1 MVNFVGRSGELALFS
16 NGSDAAV
23 VNTSLNLVVGVGE
36 YSVLSATRE
45 WQSTDEVISSSVIEL
60 AAGAVTTLDI
70 KVITAAAGR
79 MYTIPDGAKGEAKK
93 ALEWHKE
100 HHRGGTPVGLN
111 TARTLAKGGQ
121 IGIEKVRHIAKYFAR
136 HEVDKKGK
144 GYKPGQDNFPSNGRI
159 AWALWGGD
167 TAWRW
172 AKAIV
177 ERENKKALT
186 AGGYALPGYHDS
198 VETYRTADAYDS
210 SMDAFKMAH
219 ELEPEYGPEFMARV
233 RMDGSGI
240 DRLYKV
246 DHDGTVCVWD
256 GKGWD
261 DLGHVEG
268 DIWSYDRALDD
279 PYDHC
284 EKDHFIIDPESAVAI
299 SGHMQENP
307 FNRVSL
313 EDIDAYEANLM
324 ADGIPDEDWQMV
336 DYALT
341 AAGDSMSGAKGAK
354 PTGAV
359 KAGDGQYT
367 AAERSNIATSAPR
380 DATGKFAKSGGRAV
394 VGNNPATGAGTI
406 VGRSKTPG
414 NIMFKKDSDGQT
426 IDVPAKYSTPEDK
439 FQAPTPPTGVDYG
452 KPLDTSGIL
461 GEPRTPNDMP
471 GAQLK
476 GTLPPMTQ
484 QDMKSLLNDWPSYV
498 QKQRASFTPT
508 NEADARKYAQETKQ
522 KVREVPTV
530 TRTPITTFKDGKLVQ
545 QNRVTKQSSPS
556 AVDKFLPNP
565 VKPGVPKSLQ
575 VPKRPAVAKPTG
587 QPGAWSTAVKKAP
600 SPYKPIGN
608 NKTAENAR
616 KGLLMGPLSGRG
628 PVTKSSSSAG
638 PAPQG
643 NFVRG
648 QSRMDGRPG
657 STVNPKGQPGA
668 WDTGKNGTG
677 RPGIKSADPR
687 NAPGSNR
694 QTTPASKSQFD
705 DKGRYVVQKGDNLW
719 SISDKNKPKG
729 QTTAQYWNKVLD
741 ANKGKFKSGN
751 PSLIYSGERVTLPGV
766 GKPMSPAEKRNAD
779 AKAYGQ
785 GIMQGI
791 AKDKAQ
797 KAAKQNSDAK
807 QYGQGI
813 LAGKAKAKAEADKR
827 NADAKAYGQGRIAG
841 NAKAKAAADAKRNAD
856 AKEIGTA
863 KLKAA
868 AKVKAA
874 SDKRNADAKAY
885 GQGIKSGIAQKRNA
899 DAKAY
904 GQGILSGKAKAQAQ
918 ADKRNAD
925 AKAYGKGIMSGQAKA
940 KAAADAKRNS
950 DAKAYGQGIK
960 SGIDKAKADAA
971 KRNADAKAFG
981 EGKKAGIAKKR
992 NDDAREYGQGIMKGI
1007 AKDKAQQSSLDDKG
1021 RYVVKKGDSL
1031 WSIADKNKPSNESTA
1046 NYWSKVMKAN
1056 PKENFKS
1063 GNPSLIYSGERVNLP
1078 GVKKN
1083 APKMT
1088 PSQKL
1093 NAQAKEYGEGKLA
1106 GIAKSKAEA
1115 AKRNADAK
1123 EIGQAKK
1130 AGIAKSNAQKSAK
1143 ANADAKELGK
1153 AKQSSIAKSKAQSAK
1168 INADAKQLGE
1178 AKKASQPKATPK
1190 PFLNPVKP
1198 GVPKSLQKPAP
1209 SKQPQKPAPSKQPEK
1224 NPIREALEG
1233 IKKRTTYKQEVFVPA
1248 SEQKA
1253 VKRGKAGTRKRNQG

>member
-36 YSVLSATRE
+36 HSVLSATRE
-45 WQSTDEVISSSVIEL
+45 WQSTDEVIPTSVIEL

-93 ALEWHKE
+93 ALEWRKE
-100 HHRGGTPVGLN
+100 HKRGGTPVGLN

-198 VETYRTADAYDS
+198 VETYKTAHDYDS

-233 RMDGSGI
+233 RLDGSGI

-246 DHDGTVCVWD
+246 DHDGTVFVWD

-268 DIWSYDRALDD
+268 DVWSYDSALDD

-299 SGHMQENP
+299 SGRMQENP

-324 ADGIPDEDWQMV
+324 ANGLADEDMQMI

-341 AAGDSMSGAKGAK
+341 AAGESMSGAKGAK
-354 PTGAV
+354 PTGAT

-426 IDVPAKYSTPEDK
+426 IDVPAKYSTPEEK
-439 FQAPTPPTGVDYG
+439 FQAPAAPVDYG

-461 GEPRTPNDMP
+461 GEPRTPASMP
-471 GAQLK
+471 SAQLK
-476 GTLPPMTQ
+476 GTLPALTR
-484 QDMKSLLNDWPSYV
+484 QDMQGLLNDWPSYV
-498 QKQRASFTPT
+498 QKQRESFTPT
-508 NEADARKYAQETKQ
+508 TEADARQYAKETGQ
-522 KVREVPTV
+522 KVRESSTT

-545 QNRVTKQSSPS
+545 QNIAGKKQSPS
-556 AVDKFLPNP
+556 SGGK
-565 VKPGVPKSLQ
+565 
-575 VPKRPAVAKPTG
+575 
-587 QPGAWSTAVKKAP
+587 
-600 SPYKPIGN
+600 
-608 NKTAENAR
+608 
-616 KGLLMGPLSGRG
+616 LLAPLSGRG
-628 PVTKSSSSAG
+628 PRTVSPSPASGRLTGPLSGRKTPTPTGGRGLTGPLSGRKS
-638 PAPQG
+638 
-643 NFVRG
+643 
-648 QSRMDGRPG
+648 G
-657 STVNPKGQPGA
+657 STVNPSSGNGSGRGGAKPGMYA
-668 WDTGKNGTG
+668 PTGNGSG
-677 RPGIKSADPR
+677 RGGAKPARPAPSAP
-687 NAPGSNR
+687 
-694 QTTPASKSQFD
+694 SKFD

-719 SISDKNKPKG
+719 SIADKNKPKG

-751 PSLIYSGERVTLPGV
+751 PSLIYSGERVSLPGV
-766 GKPMSPAEKRNAD
+766 GKPKPAMTPAQKRNAD

-785 GIMQGI
+785 GIMKGI
-791 AKDKAQ
+791 AQDKAQ
-797 KAAKQNSDAK
+797 KSAKRNADAK

-813 LAGKAKAKAEADKR
+813 LAGKAKAKAESDKR
-827 NADAKAYGQGRIAG
+827 NADAKAYGEGKLAGIAKDKAQKS
-841 NAKAKAAADAKRNAD
+841 AKMNAD

-885 GQGIKSGIAQKRNA
+885 GKGIMSGQAKAKAAESSKRNA

-904 GQGILSGKAKAQAQ
+904 GQGI
-918 ADKRNAD
+918 
-925 AKAYGKGIMSGQAKA
+925 
-940 KAAADAKRNS
+940 
-950 DAKAYGQGIK
+950 K
-960 SGIDKAKADAA
+960 SGVDKVKADNA

-992 NDDAREYGQGIMKGI
+992 NDDAKAYGQGIMSGI

-1031 WSIADKNKPSNESTA
+1031 WSIADKNKPSSDSTA
-1046 NYWSKVMKAN
+1046 SYWGKVMKAN

-1078 GVKKN
+1078 GVKK
-1083 APKMT
+1083 KLT

-1093 NAQAKEYGEGKLA
+1093 NADAKEIGTAKL
-1106 GIAKSKAEA
+1106 KAA
-1115 AKRNADAK
+1115 AKVKADNANRNSDAK
-1123 EIGQAKK
+1123 EIGQGKK
-1130 AGIAKSNAQKSAK
+1130 AGIAKDKAQKSAK
-1143 ANADAKELGK
+1143 ANADAKEVG
-1153 AKQSSIAKSKAQSAK
+1153 Q
-1168 INADAKQLGE
+1168 
-1178 AKKASQPKATPK
+1178 AKKAAQPKAAPK

-1209 SKQPQKPAPSKQPEK
+1209 AKKPQKAAPAKQPEK

-1233 IKKRTTYKQEVFVPA
+1233 LKDRTTYKQQVFKPA
-1248 SEQKA
+1248 AEQKP
-1253 VKRGKAGTRKRNQG
+1253 VKRGKSGTRKRSQG

>member
-1 MVNFVGRSGELALFS
+1 MVDFVGRSGELALFS

-36 YSVLSATRE
+36 HSVLSATRE
-45 WQSTDEVISSSVIEL
+45 WQSTDEVIPSSVIEL

-79 MYTIPDGAKGEAKK
+79 MYTIPDGAKAEAKK
-93 ALEWHKE
+93 ALEWRKE
-100 HHRGGTPVGLN
+100 HKRGGTPVGLN

-144 GYKPGQDNFPSNGRI
+144 GYKPGQDGFPSNGRI

-198 VETYRTADAYDS
+198 VETYKTAHDYDS

-233 RMDGSGI
+233 RLDGSGI

-246 DHDGTVCVWD
+246 DYDGTVCVWD

-261 DLGHVEG
+261 DLGHVNG

-299 SGHMQENP
+299 SGHMQESP
-307 FNRVSL
+307 FKNVTL

-324 ADGIPDEDWQMV
+324 AQGLPDEDWQMV

-341 AAGDSMSGAKGAK
+341 AAGESMSGGKGAK
-354 PTGAV
+354 PTGAT

-367 AAERSNIATSAPR
+367 AAERSNIASSAPR

-406 VGRSKTPG
+406 MGRSKTPG
-414 NIMFKKDSDGQT
+414 NILFKKDSDGQT
-426 IDVPAKYSTPEDK
+426 IDVPAKYSTPEDQFK
-439 FQAPTPPTGVDYG
+439 APAAPVEYG
-452 KPLDTSGIL
+452 APLDTSGIL
-461 GEPRTPNDMP
+461 GEPRTPANMP
-471 GAQLK
+471 SAQLK
-476 GTLPPMTQ
+476 GTLPPMTP
-484 QDMKSLLNDWPSYV
+484 QDMQGLLNDWPSYV
-498 QKQRASFTPT
+498 QKQRQSFTPT
-508 NEADARKYAQETKQ
+508 NEADARQYAKETGQ
-522 KVREVPTV
+522 KVREVDTV

-545 QNRVTKQSSPS
+545 QNPVAKKQSSPS
-556 AVDKFLPNP
+556 SKAGQALKGLKDRTAYTPRKFGDDNRDSLKARKFGDDNRSSLAP
-565 VKPGVPKSLQ
+565 KPGAGRL
-575 VPKRPAVAKPTG
+575 T
-587 QPGAWSTAVKKAP
+587 
-600 SPYKPIGN
+600 
-608 NKTAENAR
+608 
-616 KGLLMGPLSGRG
+616 GPLSGN
-628 PVTKSSSSAG
+628 KNAG
-638 PAPQG
+638 STGGKLLAPL
-643 NFVRG
+643 
-648 QSRMDGRPG
+648 SGRKTSGGTGGKILAPLSG
-657 STVNPKGQPGA
+657 RKGTTVNPRGPQAADSRNAPGSNRNA
-668 WDTGKNGTG
+668 F
-677 RPGIKSADPR
+677 ADPR

-694 QTTPASKSQFD
+694 QTKPAAKSAPKSQFD

-729 QTTAQYWNKVLD
+729 QTTAQYWNKVVE
-741 ANKGKFKSGN
+741 ANKDKLKSGN
-751 PSLIYSGERVTLPGV
+751 PNLIYSGERVTLPGV
-766 GKPMSPAEKRNAD
+766 GKPKPAMTPAQKRNAD

-785 GIMQGI
+785 GIMKGI
-791 AKDKAQ
+791 AQDKAQ
-797 KAAKQNSDAK
+797 KAAKRNEDAK

-813 LAGKAKAKAEADKR
+813 LAGKAKAKAESDKR
-827 NADAKAYGQGRIAG
+827 NADAKAYGQGKLAGIAKDKAQKS
-841 NAKAKAAADAKRNAD
+841 AKMNAD

-868 AKVKAA
+868 AKV
-874 SDKRNADAKAY
+874 
-885 GQGIKSGIAQKRNA
+885 
-899 DAKAY
+899 
-904 GQGILSGKAKAQAQ
+904 
-918 ADKRNAD
+918 
-925 AKAYGKGIMSGQAKA
+925 
-940 KAAADAKRNS
+940 
-950 DAKAYGQGIK
+950 
-960 SGIDKAKADAA
+960 KADAA

-992 NDDAREYGQGIMKGI
+992 NDDAKAYGQGIMKGI

-1046 NYWSKVMKAN
+1046 AYWTKVMKAN

-1083 APKMT
+1083 TPKLT

-1093 NAQAKEYGEGKLA
+1093 NADAKEIGTAKLKA
-1106 GIAKSKAEA
+1106 AAKVKADN

-1130 AGIAKSNAQKSAK
+1130 AGIAKDKAQKSAK
-1143 ANADAKELGK
+1143 ANADAKELG
-1153 AKQSSIAKSKAQSAK
+1153 Q
-1168 INADAKQLGE
+1168 
-1178 AKKASQPKATPK
+1178 AKKASQPKAAAK
-1190 PFLNPVKP
+1190 PLLNPVKP

-1209 SKQPQKPAPSKQPEK
+1209 AKQSQK

-1233 IKKRTTYKQEVFVPA
+1233 LKSRTAYNDKVFRPGDKPKL
-1248 SEQKA
+1248 EQKPA
-1253 VKRGKAGTRKRNQG
+1253 VTGQRPKTEPLKRGKAGTRKRSQG

>member
-1 MVNFVGRSGELALFS
+1 
-16 NGSDAAV
+16 
-23 VNTSLNLVVGVGE
+23 
-36 YSVLSATRE
+36 
-45 WQSTDEVISSSVIEL
+45 
-60 AAGAVTTLDI
+60 
-70 KVITAAAGR
+70 
-79 MYTIPDGAKGEAKK
+79 
-93 ALEWHKE
+93 
-100 HHRGGTPVGLN
+100 
-111 TARTLAKGGQ
+111 
-121 IGIEKVRHIAKYFAR
+121 
-136 HEVDKKGK
+136 
-144 GYKPGQDNFPSNGRI
+144 
-159 AWALWGGD
+159 
-167 TAWRW
+167 
-172 AKAIV
+172 
-177 ERENKKALT
+177 
-186 AGGYALPGYHDS
+186 
-198 VETYRTADAYDS
+198 
-210 SMDAFKMAH
+210 
-219 ELEPEYGPEFMARV
+219 
-233 RMDGSGI
+233 
-240 DRLYKV
+240 
-246 DHDGTVCVWD
+246 
-256 GKGWD
+256 
-261 DLGHVEG
+261 
-268 DIWSYDRALDD
+268 
-279 PYDHC
+279 
-284 EKDHFIIDPESAVAI
+284 
-299 SGHMQENP
+299 MQENP

-324 ADGIPDEDWQMV
+324 ANGLADEDMQMI

-341 AAGDSMSGAKGAK
+341 AAGESMSGAKGAK

-380 DATGKFAKSGGRAV
+380 DATGKFAKAGGRAV

-439 FQAPTPPTGVDYG
+439 FQAPAAPVEYG
-452 KPLDTSGIL
+452 APLDTSGIL
-461 GEPRTPNDMP
+461 GEPRTPANMP
-471 GAQLK
+471 SAQLK
-476 GTLPPMTQ
+476 GTLPPMTP
-484 QDMKSLLNDWPSYV
+484 QDMQSLLNDWPSYV
-498 QKQRASFTPT
+498 QKQRQSFTPT
-508 NEADARKYAQETKQ
+508 TEADARQYAKETGQ
-522 KVREVPTV
+522 KVREVETV
-530 TRTPITTFKDGKLVQ
+530 TRRPITTFKGGKLVQ
-545 QNRVTKQSSPS
+545 QTPVAKKPKPSATKQL
-556 AVDKFLPNP
+556 LPNP
-565 VKPGVPKSLQ
+565 VKTGVPKSLQ
-575 VPKRPAVAKPTG
+575 APKGATPAKAQA
-587 QPGAWSTAVKKAP
+587 QPK
-600 SPYKPIGN
+600 YKPAGN
-608 NKTAENAR
+608 NATAERAR
-616 KGLLMGPLSGRG
+616 KGLNRLLNPLSGR
-628 PVTKSSSSAG
+628 K
-638 PAPQG
+638 
-643 NFVRG
+643 
-648 QSRMDGRPG
+648 PG

-677 RPGIKSADPR
+677 RLGKPKP
-687 NAPGSNR
+687 
-694 QTTPASKSQFD
+694 TTKPSPSKFD

-729 QTTAQYWNKVLD
+729 QTTAQYWNKVVD
-741 ANKGKFKSGN
+741 ANKGKLKSGN
-751 PSLIYSGERVTLPGV
+751 PNLIYSGERVNLPGV
-766 GKPMSPAEKRNAD
+766 GKPKPAMTPEQKRNAD

-797 KAAKQNSDAK
+797 KAAKRNADAK

-813 LAGKAKAKAEADKR
+813 LAGKAKAKAESDKR

-904 GQGILSGKAKAQAQ
+904 GQGILAGKAKAQAQ

-940 KAAADAKRNS
+940 KAAENAKRNA

-992 NDDAREYGQGIMKGI
+992 NDEAREYGQGIMKGI
-1007 AKDKAQQSSLDDKG
+1007 AKDKAQQASLDDKG

-1106 GIAKSKAEA
+1106 GIAKAKAEA
-1115 AKRNADAK
+1115 AKRNADAKAYGKGRLAGNAKAKAQADAKRNADAKEIGTAKINAVNKTKADNAKRNADAK

-1178 AKKASQPKATPK
+1178 AKKASQPKATAK

-1198 GVPKSLQKPAP
+1198 GVPKSLQNPA
-1209 SKQPQKPAPSKQPEK
+1209 SAKQPQKSATAKQPEK

-1233 IKKRTTYKQEVFVPA
+1233 LKGRTAYKQQVFKPA
-1248 SEQKA
+1248 AKQET

>member
-36 YSVLSATRE
+36 HSVLSATRE
-45 WQSTDEVISSSVIEL
+45 WQSTDEVMPNSVIEL

-79 MYTIPDGAKGEAKK
+79 MYTIPDGAKAEAKK
-93 ALEWHKE
+93 ALEWRKE
-100 HHRGGTPVGLN
+100 HKRGGTPVGLN

-121 IGIEKVRHIAKYFAR
+121 IGIEKVRHISKYFAR

-144 GYKPGQDNFPSNGRI
+144 GYKPGQDGFPSNGRI

-198 VETYRTADAYDS
+198 VETYKTAHDYDS

-233 RMDGSGI
+233 RLDGSGI

-246 DHDGTVCVWD
+246 DYDGKVCVWD

-261 DLGHVEG
+261 DLGHVDG
-268 DIWSYDRALDD
+268 DVWTYDRALDD

-284 EKDHFIIDPESAVAI
+284 EKDHFIIDPESAIAI
-299 SGHMQENP
+299 SGRMQENP

-324 ADGIPDEDWQMV
+324 ANGLVDEDMQMI

-341 AAGDSMSGAKGAK
+341 AAGESMSGGKGAK

-367 AAERSNIATSAPR
+367 AAERSSIASSAPR

-406 VGRSKTPG
+406 MGRSKTPG
-414 NIMFKKDSDGQT
+414 NILFKKDSDGQT
-426 IDVPAKYSTPEDK
+426 IDVPAKYSTPEDQFK
-439 FQAPTPPTGVDYG
+439 APAAPVEYG
-452 KPLDTSGIL
+452 APLDTSGIL
-461 GEPRTPNDMP
+461 GEPRTPANMP
-471 GAQLK
+471 SAQLK

-484 QDMKSLLNDWPSYV
+484 QDMQSLLNDWPSYV
-498 QKQRASFTPT
+498 QKQRESFTPT
-508 NEADARKYAQETKQ
+508 NEADARQYAKETGQ
-522 KVREVPTV
+522 KVRPSST
-530 TRTPITTFKDGKLVQ
+530 TSRTPITTFKDGKLVQ
-545 QNRVTKQSSPS
+545 QNKATQTLQGLKDRTAYAPRTFGGGT
-556 AVDKFLPNP
+556 AP
-565 VKPGVPKSLQ
+565 KPAAG
-575 VPKRPAVAKPTG
+575 RPTG
-587 QPGAWSTAVKKAP
+587 PLSGNRNAGSTGGKLLAP
-600 SPYKPIGN
+600 LSGR
-608 NKTAENAR
+608 KTPTSTGGR
-616 KGLLMGPLSGRG
+616 GLTGPLSGR
-628 PVTKSSSSAG
+628 KS
-638 PAPQG
+638 
-643 NFVRG
+643 
-648 QSRMDGRPG
+648 G
-657 STVNPKGQPGA
+657 STVNPGSGNGSGRGGAKPGMYA
-668 WDTGKNGTG
+668 PTGNGTG
-677 RPGIKSADPR
+677 RGGAKPAKPAPSAP
-687 NAPGSNR
+687 
-694 QTTPASKSQFD
+694 SKFD

-729 QTTAQYWNKVLD
+729 QTTAQYWNKVVD
-741 ANKGKFKSGN
+741 ANKDKLKSGN
-751 PSLIYSGERVTLPGV
+751 PNLIYSGERVTLPGV
-766 GKPMSPAEKRNAD
+766 GKPKPVMTPAQKRNAD

-785 GIMQGI
+785 GIMKGI
-791 AKDKAQ
+791 AQDKAQ
-797 KAAKQNSDAK
+797 KAA
-807 QYGQGI
+807 
-813 LAGKAKAKAEADKR
+813 KR
-827 NADAKAYGQGRIAG
+827 NADAKAYGQGIMSG
-841 NAKAKAAADAKRNAD
+841 QAKAKADAAKRNADAKAFGEGKKAGIAKDKAQKSAKMNAD

-885 GQGIKSGIAQKRNA
+885 GQGIMSGQAKAKSAANAKRNA

-904 GQGILSGKAKAQAQ
+904 GQGI
-918 ADKRNAD
+918 
-925 AKAYGKGIMSGQAKA
+925 
-940 KAAADAKRNS
+940 
-950 DAKAYGQGIK
+950 K
-960 SGIDKAKADAA
+960 SGVDKVKADNA

-992 NDDAREYGQGIMKGI
+992 NDDAKAYGQGIMQGI

-1031 WSIADKNKPSNESTA
+1031 WSIADKNKPSSESTA
-1046 NYWSKVMKAN
+1046 AYWAKVMKAN

-1083 APKMT
+1083 TPKLT

-1093 NAQAKEYGEGKLA
+1093 NADAKEIGTAKLKA
-1106 GIAKSKAEA
+1106 AAKVKADN
-1115 AKRNADAK
+1115 AKRNSDAK
-1123 EIGQAKK
+1123 EIGQGKK
-1130 AGIAKSNAQKSAK
+1130 AGIAKDKAQKSAK
-1143 ANADAKELGK
+1143 ANADAKEVG
-1153 AKQSSIAKSKAQSAK
+1153 Q
-1168 INADAKQLGE
+1168 
-1178 AKKASQPKATPK
+1178 AKKAAQPKAAPK

-1209 SKQPQKPAPSKQPEK
+1209 AKKPQKSAPAKQPEK

-1233 IKKRTTYKQEVFVPA
+1233 LKARTTVKQQVFKPA
-1248 SEQKA
+1248 AEQKL
-1253 VKRGKAGTRKRNQG
+1253 VKRGKSGTRKRSQG

>member
-36 YSVLSATRE
+36 HSVLSATRE
-45 WQSTDEVISSSVIEL
+45 WQSTDEVIPTSVIEL

-79 MYTIPDGAKGEAKK
+79 MYTIPDGAKAEAKK
-93 ALEWHKE
+93 ALEWRKE
-100 HHRGGTPVGLN
+100 HKRGGTPVGLN

-144 GYKPGQDNFPSNGRI
+144 GYKPGQDGFPSNGRI

-186 AGGYALPGYHDS
+186 AGGYALPGYHDNI
-198 VETYRTADAYDS
+198 ETYKMADAYDANL
-210 SMDAFKMAH
+210 DAFKMAH
-219 ELEPEYGPEFMARV
+219 TLDPEYGPEFMARV
-233 RMDGSGI
+233 CMDGSGI

-246 DHDGTVCVWD
+246 DYDGKVCVWD
-256 GKGWD
+256 GRGWD
-261 DLGHVEG
+261 DLGHVDG
-268 DIWSYDRALDD
+268 DVWSYDRDLDD
-279 PYDHC
+279 AYDHV
-284 EKDHFIIDPESAVAI
+284 EKDHFIIDPESAVVI
-299 SGHMQENP
+299 SARLQEEP
-307 FNRVSL
+307 FRKVSL
-313 EDIDAYEANLM
+313 EDLDPEEAMMM
-324 ADGIPDEDWQMV
+324 ADGLLDEDWKMV

-341 AAGDSMSGAKGAK
+341 AAGESMSGAKGSK

-367 AAERSNIATSAPR
+367 GAERSNIAKSAPR
-380 DATGKFAKSGGRAV
+380 DATGKFAKAGGRAV
-394 VGNNPATGAGTI
+394 VGNNPSTGAGTI
-406 VGRSKTPG
+406 VGRSQTPG
-414 NIMFKKDSDGQT
+414 NILFKKDSDGQT
-426 IDVPAKYSTPEDK
+426 IDVPAKYSTPEDQFK
-439 FQAPTPPTGVDYG
+439 APAAPVEYG
-452 KPLDTSGIL
+452 APLDTSGIL
-461 GEPRTPNDMP
+461 GEPRTSKDTP

-476 GTLPPMTQ
+476 GTLPPMTP
-484 QDMKSLLNDWPSYV
+484 QDMQSLLNDWPSYV
-498 QKQRASFTPT
+498 QKQRESFTPT
-508 NEADARKYAQETKQ
+508 TEKDARQYAKETGQ
-522 KVREVPTV
+522 KVRSSSTEN
-530 TRTPITTFKDGKLVQ
+530 RRPITTFKDGKLV
-545 QNRVTKQSSPS
+545 KQIPVAKSSGAAKPEAPKPPQAPKKPAGASSPIN
-556 AVDKFLPNP
+556 KLLPNP

-575 VPKRPAVAKPTG
+575 APKRPAG

-600 SPYKPIGN
+600 SKYKPAGN
-608 NKTAENAR
+608 NKTAERAKAGLDRLLNPR
-616 KGLLMGPLSGRG
+616 K
-628 PVTKSSSSAG
+628 
-638 PAPQG
+638 
-643 NFVRG
+643 
-648 QSRMDGRPG
+648 PG

-677 RPGIKSADPR
+677 RTR
-687 NAPGSNR
+687 
-694 QTTPASKSQFD
+694 PAKPTSTSKFD

-729 QTTAQYWNKVLD
+729 QTTSQYWNKVVD
-741 ANKGKFKSGN
+741 ANKGKLKSGN
-751 PSLIYSGERVTLPGV
+751 PNLIYSGERVTLPGV
-766 GKPMSPAEKRNAD
+766 GKPMSAAEKRNAD

-785 GIMQGI
+785 GIMKGI
-791 AKDKAQ
+791 AQDKAK
-797 KAAKQNSDAK
+797 KAAKRNADAK

-813 LAGKAKAKAEADKR
+813 LAGKAKAKAESNKR
-827 NADAKAYGQGRIAG
+827 NADAKAYGQGKLAGIAKDKAQK
-841 NAKAKAAADAKRNAD
+841 NAKMNAD

-868 AKVKAA
+868 AKVRAA
-874 SDKRNADAKAY
+874 S
-885 GQGIKSGIAQKRNA
+885 
-899 DAKAY
+899 
-904 GQGILSGKAKAQAQ
+904 
-918 ADKRNAD
+918 DKRNAD

-940 KAAADAKRNS
+940 KAAESAKRNA
-950 DAKAYGQGIK
+950 DAKAYGQGILA
-960 SGIDKAKADAA
+960 GKAKAQAEAA

-992 NDDAREYGQGIMKGI
+992 NDDARAYGQGIMKGI
-1007 AKDKAQQSSLDDKG
+1007 AKDKAQQASLDDKG

-1046 NYWSKVMKAN
+1046 AYWAKVMKAN
-1056 PKENFKS
+1056 PKGNFKS

-1078 GVKKN
+1078 GIKKN
-1083 APKMT
+1083 APKLT

-1106 GIAKSKAEA
+1106 GIAKAKAEA

-1123 EIGQAKK
+1123 AFGEGKK
-1130 AGIAKSNAQKSAK
+1130 AGIAKDNAKK
-1143 ANADAKELGK
+1143 A
-1153 AKQSSIAKSKAQSAK
+1153 AK

-1198 GVPKSLQKPAP
+1198 GVPKSLQNPAP
-1209 SKQPQKPAPSKQPEK
+1209 AKKAQKPAPAKQPEK

-1233 IKKRTTYKQEVFVPA
+1233 LKGRTAYKQQVFKPA
-1248 SEQKA
+1248 AKQES
-1253 VKRGKAGTRKRNQG
+1253 VKRGKAGTRKRTQG

>member
-36 YSVLSATRE
+36 HSVLSATRE
-45 WQSTDEVISSSVIEL
+45 WQSTDEVIPTSVIEL

-93 ALEWHKE
+93 ALEWRKE
-100 HHRGGTPVGLN
+100 HKRGGTPVGLN

-198 VETYRTADAYDS
+198 AETYRTADAYDS

-233 RMDGSGI
+233 RLDGSGI

-246 DHDGTVCVWD
+246 DHDGTVAVWD
-256 GKGWD
+256 GMGWD
-261 DLGHVEG
+261 NLGHVDG
-268 DIWSYDRALDD
+268 DIWTYDNALDD

-299 SGHMQENP
+299 SGRMQENP

-324 ADGIPDEDWQMV
+324 ANGLADEDMQMV

-341 AAGDSMSGAKGAK
+341 AAGESMSGAKGAK
-354 PTGAV
+354 PTGAT

-406 VGRSKTPG
+406 VGRSTTPG

-461 GEPRTPNDMP
+461 GEPRTPGSMP
-471 GAQLK
+471 SAQLK
-476 GTLPPMTQ
+476 GTLPPLTR
-484 QDMKSLLNDWPSYV
+484 QDMQELLNDWPSYV
-498 QKQRASFTPT
+498 QKQRDSFTPT
-508 NEADARKYAQETKQ
+508 TEADARQYAKETGQ
-522 KVREVPTV
+522 KVRSSSTT

-545 QNRVTKQSSPS
+545 QNIAGKKQSSS
-556 AVDKFLPNP
+556 SGGK
-565 VKPGVPKSLQ
+565 
-575 VPKRPAVAKPTG
+575 
-587 QPGAWSTAVKKAP
+587 
-600 SPYKPIGN
+600 
-608 NKTAENAR
+608 
-616 KGLLMGPLSGRG
+616 LLAPLSGRG
-628 PVTKSSSSAG
+628 PTTVSPKPGAG
-638 PAPQG
+638 RPTGTLSGRKTTTPTG
-643 NFVRG
+643 GRG
-648 QSRMDGRPG
+648 LTGPLSGRKPG
-657 STVNPKGQPGA
+657 STVNPSSGNGSGRGGAKPGMYA
-668 WDTGKNGTG
+668 PTGNGSG
-677 RPGIKSADPR
+677 RGGAKPAKPAPSAP
-687 NAPGSNR
+687 
-694 QTTPASKSQFD
+694 SKFD

-751 PSLIYSGERVTLPGV
+751 PSLIYSGERVNLPGV
-766 GKPMSPAEKRNAD
+766 GKPKPPMTPEQKRNAE
-779 AKAYGQ
+779 AKEYGQ
-785 GIMQGI
+785 GIMKGI
-791 AKDKAQ
+791 AQDKAQ
-797 KAAKQNSDAK
+797 KAAKRNADAK

-813 LAGKAKAKAEADKR
+813 LAGKAKAKADSDKR
-827 NADAKAYGQGRIAG
+827 NSDAKAYGQGKLAGIAKDKAQKS
-841 NAKAKAAADAKRNAD
+841 AKMNAD

-868 AKVKAA
+868 AKVRAA
-874 SDKRNADAKAY
+874 S
-885 GQGIKSGIAQKRNA
+885 
-899 DAKAY
+899 
-904 GQGILSGKAKAQAQ
+904 
-918 ADKRNAD
+918 DKRNAD

-940 KAAADAKRNS
+940 KAAESSKRNA

-960 SGIDKAKADAA
+960 SGVDKVKADNA
-971 KRNADAKAFG
+971 KRNADAKAYG

-992 NDDAREYGQGIMKGI
+992 NDDAKAYGQGIMKGI
-1007 AKDKAQQSSLDDKG
+1007 AKDKAQQSGLDDKG

-1031 WSIADKNKPSNESTA
+1031 WSIADKNKPSSDSTA
-1046 NYWSKVMKAN
+1046 AYWAKVMKAN
-1056 PKENFKS
+1056 PKEGFKS

-1078 GVKKN
+1078 GVKKKLT
-1083 APKMT
+1083 A
-1088 PSQKL
+1088 SQKL
-1093 NAQAKEYGEGKLA
+1093 
-1106 GIAKSKAEA
+1106 
-1115 AKRNADAK
+1115 NADAK
-1123 EIGQAKK
+1123 EIGTAKLKAAAKVKADNAKRNSDAKEIGQGKK
-1130 AGIAKSNAQKSAK
+1130 AGIAKDKAQKSAK

-1153 AKQSSIAKSKAQSAK
+1153 AKQ
-1168 INADAKQLGE
+1168 
-1178 AKKASQPKATPK
+1178 ASQPKAAPK
-1190 PFLNPVKP
+1190 PFSNSVKP
-1198 GVPKSLQKPAP
+1198 GVPKSLQKPA
-1209 SKQPQKPAPSKQPEK
+1209 SASQPKKPAPAKQSQD
-1224 NPIREALEG
+1224 NPIRKALEG
-1233 IKKRTTYKQEVFVPA
+1233 LKDRTTYKQQVFVPA
-1248 SEQKA
+1248 SEQKP

>member
-36 YSVLSATRE
+36 HSVLSATRE

-79 MYTIPDGAKGEAKK
+79 MYTIPDGAKSEAKK
-93 ALEWHKE
+93 ALEWRKE
-100 HHRGGTPVGLN
+100 HKRGGTPVGLN

-144 GYKPGQDNFPSNGRI
+144 GYKPGQDGFPSNGRI

-177 ERENKKALT
+177 ERENRKALT

-198 VETYRTADAYDS
+198 VETYKTAHAYDS

-233 RMDGSGI
+233 RLDGSGI

-246 DHDGTVCVWD
+246 DYDGKVCVWD

-261 DLGHVEG
+261 DLGHVDG
-268 DIWSYDRALDD
+268 DVWTYDRALDD

-284 EKDHFIIDPESAVAI
+284 EKDHFIIDPESAIAI
-299 SGHMQENP
+299 SGRMQENP

-324 ADGIPDEDWQMV
+324 ANGLVDEDMQMI

-341 AAGDSMSGAKGAK
+341 AAGESMSGGKGAK

-380 DATGKFAKSGGRAV
+380 DATGKFAKAGGRAV

-406 VGRSKTPG
+406 IGRSKTPG
-414 NIMFKKDSDGQT
+414 NILFKKDSDGQT
-426 IDVPAKYSTPEDK
+426 IDVSAKYSTPEDQFK
-439 FQAPTPPTGVDYG
+439 APAAPVDYG
-452 KPLDTSGIL
+452 APLDTSGIL
-461 GEPRTPNDMP
+461 GEPRTPASMP
-471 GAQLK
+471 SAQLK

-484 QDMKSLLNDWPSYV
+484 QDMQSLLNDWPSYV
-498 QKQRASFTPT
+498 QKQRESFTPT
-508 NEADARKYAQETKQ
+508 NEADARQYAKETGQ
-522 KVREVPTV
+522 KVRPSST
-530 TRTPITTFKDGKLVQ
+530 TSRTPITTFKDGKLVQ
-545 QNRVTKQSSPS
+545 QNKATQTLQGLKDRTAYTPR
-556 AVDKFLPNP
+556 KFGGGTAP
-565 VKPGVPKSLQ
+565 KPAAG
-575 VPKRPAVAKPTG
+575 RPT
-587 QPGAWSTAVKKAP
+587 
-600 SPYKPIGN
+600 
-608 NKTAENAR
+608 
-616 KGLLMGPLSGRG
+616 GPLSGNRN
-628 PVTKSSSSAG
+628 AG
-638 PAPQG
+638 STGGKLLAPLSGRKTPASTGGKLLAPL
-643 NFVRG
+643 
-648 QSRMDGRPG
+648 SGRKG
-657 STVNPKGQPGA
+657 TTVNPRGPQASDSRNAPGSNRNA
-668 WDTGKNGTG
+668 T
-677 RPGIKSADPR
+677 ADPR

-694 QTTPASKSQFD
+694 ETKPAAKPATKSQFD

-729 QTTAQYWNKVLD
+729 QTTAQYWNKVVD
-741 ANKGKFKSGN
+741 ANKDKLKSGN
-751 PSLIYSGERVTLPGV
+751 PNLIYSGERVTLPGV

-797 KAAKQNSDAK
+797 KAAK
-807 QYGQGI
+807 
-813 LAGKAKAKAEADKR
+813 R
-827 NADAKAYGQGRIAG
+827 NADAKAYGQGIMSG
-841 NAKAKAAADAKRNAD
+841 QAKAKADAAKRNADAKAFGEGKKAGIAKDKAQKSAKMNAD

-885 GQGIKSGIAQKRNA
+885 GQGIMSGQAKAKSAANAKRNA

-904 GQGILSGKAKAQAQ
+904 GQGI
-918 ADKRNAD
+918 
-925 AKAYGKGIMSGQAKA
+925 
-940 KAAADAKRNS
+940 
-950 DAKAYGQGIK
+950 K
-960 SGIDKAKADAA
+960 SGVDKVKADNA

-992 NDDAREYGQGIMKGI
+992 NDDAKAYGQGIMQGI

-1031 WSIADKNKPSNESTA
+1031 WSIADKNKPSSDSTA
-1046 NYWSKVMKAN
+1046 SYWAKVMKAN

-1078 GVKKN
+1078 GVKKKLT
-1083 APKMT
+1083 A
-1088 PSQKL
+1088 SQKL
-1093 NAQAKEYGEGKLA
+1093 
-1106 GIAKSKAEA
+1106 
-1115 AKRNADAK
+1115 NADAK
-1123 EIGQAKK
+1123 EIGTAKLKAAAKVKADNAKRNSDAKEFGQGKK
-1130 AGIAKSNAQKSAK
+1130 AGIAKDKAQKSAK
-1143 ANADAKELGK
+1143 ANADAKELG
-1153 AKQSSIAKSKAQSAK
+1153 Q
-1168 INADAKQLGE
+1168 

-1209 SKQPQKPAPSKQPEK
+1209 AKQTQKSAPAKQTQK
-1224 NPIREALEG
+1224 NPIREALDG
-1233 IKKRTTYKQEVFVPA
+1233 LKSRTAYNDKVFRPA
-1248 SEQKA
+1248 DKPKLEQKPA
-1253 VKRGKAGTRKRNQG
+1253 VAGQRPKTEPLKRGKAGARKRSQG

>member
-36 YSVLSATRE
+36 HSVLSATRE
-45 WQSTDEVISSSVIEL
+45 WQSTDEVIPNSVVEL

-79 MYTIPDGAKGEAKK
+79 MYTIPDGAKSEAKK
-93 ALEWHKE
+93 ALEWRKE
-100 HHRGGTPVGLN
+100 HKRGGTPVGLN

-144 GYKPGQDNFPSNGRI
+144 GYKPGQDGFPSNGRI

-198 VETYRTADAYDS
+198 VETYKTAHAYDS

-233 RMDGSGI
+233 RLDGSGI

-246 DHDGTVCVWD
+246 DYDGKVCVWD

-261 DLGHVEG
+261 DLGHVDG
-268 DIWSYDRALDD
+268 DVWTYDRALDD

-284 EKDHFIIDPESAVAI
+284 EKDHFIIDPESAIAI
-299 SGHMQENP
+299 SGRMQENP

-324 ADGIPDEDWQMV
+324 ANGLVDEDMQMI

-341 AAGDSMSGAKGAK
+341 AAGESMSGGKGAK

-367 AAERSNIATSAPR
+367 SAERSNIATSAPR
-380 DATGKFAKSGGRAV
+380 DATGKFAKAGGRAV

-406 VGRSKTPG
+406 IGRSKTPG
-414 NIMFKKDSDGQT
+414 NILFKKDSDGQT
-426 IDVPAKYSTPEDK
+426 IDVSAKYSTPEDQFK
-439 FQAPTPPTGVDYG
+439 APAAPVDYG
-452 KPLDTSGIL
+452 APLDTSGIL
-461 GEPRTPNDMP
+461 GEPRTPANMP
-471 GAQLK
+471 SAQLK

-484 QDMKSLLNDWPSYV
+484 QDMQSLLNDWPSYV
-498 QKQRASFTPT
+498 QKQRESFTPT
-508 NEADARKYAQETKQ
+508 NEADARQYAKETGQ
-522 KVREVPTV
+522 KVRSSST
-530 TRTPITTFKDGKLVQ
+530 TSRTPITTFKDGKLVQ
-545 QNRVTKQSSPS
+545 QNKAAQTLQGLKDRTAYTPRTFGGGT
-556 AVDKFLPNP
+556 AP
-565 VKPGVPKSLQ
+565 KPAAG
-575 VPKRPAVAKPTG
+575 RPTG
-587 QPGAWSTAVKKAP
+587 PLSGNRNAGSTGGKLLAP
-600 SPYKPIGN
+600 LSGR
-608 NKTAENAR
+608 KTPTSTGGR
-616 KGLLMGPLSGRG
+616 GLTGPLSGR
-628 PVTKSSSSAG
+628 KS
-638 PAPQG
+638 
-643 NFVRG
+643 
-648 QSRMDGRPG
+648 G
-657 STVNPKGQPGA
+657 STVNPGSGNGSGRGGAKPGMYA
-668 WDTGKNGTG
+668 PTGNGSG
-677 RPGIKSADPR
+677 RGGAKPSRPAPSAP
-687 NAPGSNR
+687 
-694 QTTPASKSQFD
+694 SKFD

-729 QTTAQYWNKVLD
+729 QTTAQYWNKVVE
-741 ANKGKFKSGN
+741 ANKDKLKSGN
-751 PSLIYSGERVTLPGV
+751 PNLIYSGERVTLPGV
-766 GKPMSPAEKRNAD
+766 GKPKPTMTPAEKRNAD

-785 GIMQGI
+785 GIMKGI
-791 AKDKAQ
+791 AQDKAQ
-797 KAAKQNSDAK
+797 KAA
-807 QYGQGI
+807 
-813 LAGKAKAKAEADKR
+813 KR
-827 NADAKAYGQGRIAG
+827 NADAKAYGQGIMSG
-841 NAKAKAAADAKRNAD
+841 QAKAKADAAKRNADAKAFGEGKKAGIAKDKAQKSAKMNAD

-868 AKVKAA
+868 AKVKA
-874 SDKRNADAKAY
+874 DAA
-885 GQGIKSGIAQKRNA
+885 
-899 DAKAY
+899 
-904 GQGILSGKAKAQAQ
+904 
-918 ADKRNAD
+918 KRNAD

-940 KAAADAKRNS
+940 KSAANAKRNA

-960 SGIDKAKADAA
+960 SGVDKVKADNA

-992 NDDAREYGQGIMKGI
+992 NDDARAYGQGIMQGI
-1007 AKDKAQQSSLDDKG
+1007 AKDKAQQASLDDKG

-1031 WSIADKNKPSNESTA
+1031 WSIADKNKPSSDSTA
-1046 NYWSKVMKAN
+1046 SYWAKVMKAN

-1083 APKMT
+1083 TPKMT

-1093 NAQAKEYGEGKLA
+1093 NA
-1106 GIAKSKAEA
+1106 
-1115 AKRNADAK
+1115 DAK
-1123 EIGQAKK
+1123 EIGTAKLKAAAKVKADNAKRNSDAKEIGTAKLDAAKDAKAKASAKANADAKQVGTAKINAANKVKADNAKRNSDAKEVGQGKK
-1130 AGIAKSNAQKSAK
+1130 AGIAKDKAQKSAK
-1143 ANADAKELGK
+1143 ANADAKELG
-1153 AKQSSIAKSKAQSAK
+1153 Q
-1168 INADAKQLGE
+1168 

-1198 GVPKSLQKPAP
+1198 GVPKSLQKPA
-1209 SKQPQKPAPSKQPEK
+1209 SAKQPQK
-1224 NPIREALEG
+1224 NPIRETLEG
-1233 IKKRTTYKQEVFVPA
+1233 LKDRTAYKQQVFKPA
-1248 SEQKA
+1248 AKQEP